1 MILTMDD
8 IPKEILAATRFV
20 AGYAVDTPD
29 WITVKKEILKSIRPV
44 LRMSFTTYNP
54 QAGESI
60 LNDFEESLIQYWEKL
75 TGYKLIRPC

>member
-1 MILTMDD
+1 
-8 IPKEILAATRFV
+8 V

-29 WITVKKEILKSIRPV
+29 WITVKKEILKSIRPA